1 MKPIKS
7 LLAVLL
13 MYCFSATALYA
24 QTEKEQILALRD
36 ASNQALKAL
45 DHTKVLSF
53 LTDDVLTTTGSGTLL
68 SGKKALE
75 DYILEAG
82 DSKMYW
88 VRSTQEIEV
97 NEKRGL
103 AWENGTWNGYDP
115 EKSDDAIVGGNYSAM
130 WTKDSGAWKI
140 KSQLFVTLEE
150 K

>member
-7 LLAVLL
+7 LLALLL

-24 QTEKEQILALRD
+24 QTEKEQILTLRA

-45 DHTKVLSF
+45 DRTKVLSF
-53 LTDDVLTTTGSGTLL
+53 LTDDVLVTTGNGTLL
-68 SGKKALE
+68 TSKKALE

-88 VRSTQEIEV
+88 VRTAQEIEL

-103 AWENGTWNGYDP
+103 AWENGFWNGYNP
-115 EKSDDAIVGGNYSAM
+115 EKSDDAIVGGKYSAM
-130 WTKDSGAWKI
+130 WTKASGEWKI

-150 K
+150 N